1 MTSISAGGRS
11 ERNKD
16 FQGEKNKKAAIIKTG
31 RQSKEGKI
39 SHARQVIKKK
49 KSQTQTG
56 DPNWRVELETGGN
69 RNKKA

>member
-16 FQGEKNKKAAIIKTG
+16 FQGEKNKKAAIKPG

-49 KSQTQTG
+49 KKARLKLETQTG
-56 DPNWRVELETGGN
+56 D
-69 RNKKA
+69 